1 MFSPKIDI
9 VGLES
14 GSEGAIKV
22 RSNAQGQS
30 NSVLQIP
37 KSDGSIIDDEVYGH
51 IQSPNCEYAI
61 AKTYS
66 LSKNLGQVY
75 SDKGAFAL

>member
-51 IQSPNCEYAI
+51 I
-61 AKTYS
+61 
-66 LSKNLGQVY
+66 
-75 SDKGAFAL
+75 